1 MGASLS
7 WFLDPHMDDRV
18 AIKRVLVST
27 AESFSLQFAG
37 VSATSDCVMFDN
49 GGSFPTRVPSIC
61 WHSAT
66 DNRENALHPES
77 CIGAGEIFHF
87 HGKYVPLFFAT
98 VKQRLGKC
106 VSKQAAEALTFAT
119 EKGQAILLSN
129 LQALD
134 AELARLGIQP
144 DDLLADAQAV
154 GFVETVVHLCDL
166 PVNEPSLFF

>member
-7 WFLDPHMDDRV
+7 WFLDPRMDDRV

-49 GGSFPTRVPSIC
+49 GVVPDAGPFYLLAF
-61 WHSAT
+61 AT